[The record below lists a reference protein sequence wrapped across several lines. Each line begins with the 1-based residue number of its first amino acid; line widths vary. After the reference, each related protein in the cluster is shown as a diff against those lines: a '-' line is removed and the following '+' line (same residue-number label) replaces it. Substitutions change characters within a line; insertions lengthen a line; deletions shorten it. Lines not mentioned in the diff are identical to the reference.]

1 MGPCQGGCPGLNK
14 RAVWH
19 TDGDYSAPPA
29 FFARI
34 LVHFIGFGDGVG
46 EGEGRRGEEERET
59 LFNQLLYLVTPF
71 QKMRAV
77 NIQLVRQMSGRYALG
92 DTAQDLRNLTQV

>member
-1 MGPCQGGCPGLNK
+1 MGPRQGGCPGLNK
-14 RAVWH
+14 PVVCQAN
-19 TDGDYSAPPA
+19 GDYSLPPA

-34 LVHFIGFGDGVG
+34 LVHFVGFGDGVG
-46 EGEGRRGEEERET
+46 EGEGRRREEERET

-77 NIQLVRQMSGRYALG
+77 NIELVRQMSGRYALSA
-92 DTAQDLRNLTQV
+92 TVQD